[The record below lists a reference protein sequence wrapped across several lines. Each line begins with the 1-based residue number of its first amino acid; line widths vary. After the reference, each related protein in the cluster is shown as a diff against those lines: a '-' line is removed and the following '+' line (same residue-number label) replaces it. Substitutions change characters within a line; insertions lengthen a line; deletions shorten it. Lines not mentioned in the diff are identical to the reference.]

1 MSICDEL
8 LTVLMDK
15 TPKQELDR
23 DICEGYESANRLFE
37 NLLQQKLTVRRG
49 YQLLPIENRKAGPC
63 FILKALLFKGFAV
76 ISCP

>member
-49 YQLLPIENRKAGPC
+49 YQLLPIENRICQNTASIVFRC
-63 FILKALLFKGFAV
+63 S
-76 ISCP
+76 ISSRSERAF

>member
-1 MSICDEL
+1 MPICDEL

-23 DICEGYESANRLFE
+23 HICEGYESANRLFE

-49 YQLLPIENRKAGPC
+49 YQLLPIENRICQNTEINHSVKP
-63 FILKALLFKGFAV
+63 
-76 ISCP
+76 

>member
-23 DICEGYESANRLFE
+23 DICEGYESANRLNE
-37 NLLQQKLTVRRG
+37 GRLLEQIFWTV
-49 YQLLPIENRKAGPC
+49 PKAGPC
-63 FILKALLFKGFAV
+63 FILKALLFKSFAV
-76 ISCP
+76 TSCS

>member
-23 DICEGYESANRLFE
+23 DICEGYESANRLLSRIVAMSFCE
-37 NLLQQKLTVRRG
+37 PR
-49 YQLLPIENRKAGPC
+49 
-63 FILKALLFKGFAV
+63 
-76 ISCP
+76 S

>member
-49 YQLLPIENRKAGPC
+49 LLPIENRICQNTEINHSAKP
-63 FILKALLFKGFAV
+63 
-76 ISCP
+76 

>member
-15 TPKQELDR
+15 TPKQELDT
-23 DICEGYESANRLFE
+23 ANRLFE

-49 YQLLPIENRKAGPC
+49 YQLLPIENRICQNTGINHSAKP
-63 FILKALLFKGFAV
+63 
-76 ISCP
+76 

>member
-8 LTVLMDK
+8 STALIDK

-23 DICEGYESANRLFE
+23 HICEEYESANRLFE

-49 YQLLPIENRKAGPC
+49 YQLLPIENRICQNTEINHSARP
-63 FILKALLFKGFAV
+63 
-76 ISCP
+76 